1 MISHSTGFAE
11 FVASL
16 WLAILLAGKF
26 DTRVAFHEDTFR
38 ERASFI
44 RPKGEVDDG
53 DDTGSLNAFLLLL
66 LSSSQRLLIRLMD
79 RIMHACPAR
88 SAFVENID
96 LNARNEIFAMGKK
109 NFIRINFLLQRF
121 FRSDPLGSRS
131 RINDNRCQLYPI
143 CGRWWIY
150 EYPIDRI

>member
-1 MISHSTGFAE
+1 M
-11 FVASL
+11 ASL
-16 WLAILLAGKF
+16 WLTILLAGKF

-96 LNARNEIFAMGKK
+96 LNRAKRN
-109 NFIRINFLLQRF
+109 IRDGEEK
-121 FRSDPLGSRS
+121 FRS
-131 RINDNRCQLYPI
+131 N
-143 CGRWWIY
+143 
-150 EYPIDRI
+150 